1 MTTASVSTV
10 PLESGDRLSQ
20 PEFHR
25 RYEAMPNVKRAEL
38 IEGVVYLPSPT
49 RYSYHDAQAA
59 IIRTWAGT
67 YVSRH
72 SELLVGND
80 GTVILDPDNEV
91 QPDAFIFR
99 ADGGLTEDADG
110 YLRGAPELVIEVA
123 GSSESRDLHQKK
135 DAYERN
141 GIREYMVWRVYNRN
155 IDMFVLRNGR
165 YEKKQP
171 GPDGII
177 ESEQFTGLR
186 LNVPA
191 ALELDLAGVLKT
203 LG

>member
-1 MTTASVSTV
+1 MTTVSASIV

-25 RYEAMPNVKRAEL
+25 RYEAMPSVKRAEL

-49 RYSYHDAQAA
+49 RYTYHDAQAA
-59 IIRTWAGT
+59 IIRGWAAL

-72 SELLVGND
+72 PGLLVGND
-80 GTVILDPDNEV
+80 ATVILDSENEV

-99 ADGGLTEDADG
+99 ADGGLREDADG
-110 YLRGAPELVIEVA
+110 YLGGAPELVIEVA
-123 GSSESRDLHQKK
+123 GSSDSRDLHQKK

-141 GIREYMVWRVYNRN
+141 GIREYVVWRVFNN
-155 IDMFVLRNGR
+155 SIDWFVLRAGR
-165 YEKKQP
+165 YELKTP
-171 GPDGII
+171 PENGVI
-177 ESEQFTGLR
+177 ESEQFPGLR

-191 ALELDLAGVLKT
+191 ALALDLAGVLKG
-203 LG
+203 LD